1 MSPGR
6 NSGRRPT
13 RDHGGMHTTLAS
25 TDAVDLDELLLVA
38 EEAARAA
45 AVELSSRAG
54 DLAALRIDTKST
66 ATDPV
71 SEADVAAEQA
81 IRAVLA
87 RRAPADGIVGE
98 EGDDVLGTSGRRWI
112 VDPLDGTVNYLYG
125 VPQWCVSVACEG
137 LVGVVYDPNRE
148 ELFAGAAD
156 GRALLNGVPL
166 APAEAPA
173 GGLGHAL
180 VSTGFGYDRQVREEQ
195 ARIVGRLLPEV
206 RDLRRAGAAALDVC
220 WLAAGR
226 ADAYFEYGVKAW
238 DTAAGEVIARA
249 VGLEV
254 ERLEPHGALPP
265 GILVAPAALRDEL
278 RALVGPQAG

>member
-1 MSPGR
+1 MS
-6 NSGRRPT
+6 SPT
-13 RDHGGMHTTLAS
+13 
-25 TDAVDLDELLLVA
+25 TDVAAGHDLDALLAVA

-45 AVELSSRAG
+45 AAELTARAG
-54 DLAALRIDTKST
+54 DLEALRIATKTT

-71 SEADVAAEQA
+71 SEADVAAEEA

-87 RRAPADGIVGE
+87 RRVPDDGIVGE
-98 EGDDVLGTSGRRWI
+98 EGDDVAGTTGRRWI

-125 VPQWCVSVACEG
+125 IPQWCVSVACEG

-156 GRALLNGVPL
+156 GRATLNGRDLPPRT
-166 APAEAPA
+166 APE

-180 VSTGFGYDRQVREEQ
+180 VATGFGYDAEVRRVQ
-195 ARIVGRLLPEV
+195 ARIVDRVLPRV

-226 ADAYFEYGVKAW
+226 SDAYFEYGVKAW
-238 DTAAGEVIARA
+238 DTAAGEVIAAA
-249 VGLEV
+249 VGLETV
-254 ERLEPHGALPP
+254 RLEPFDGLPP
-265 GILVAPAALRDEL
+265 GTMVVPPALRDEL
-278 RALVGPQAG
+278 LALVGPQG